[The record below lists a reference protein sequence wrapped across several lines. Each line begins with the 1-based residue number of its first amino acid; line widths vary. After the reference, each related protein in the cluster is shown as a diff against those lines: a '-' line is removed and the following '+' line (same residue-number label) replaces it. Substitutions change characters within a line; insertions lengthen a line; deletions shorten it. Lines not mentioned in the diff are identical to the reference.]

1 MGPELHYQVMINRA
15 AELQEEAAAH
25 RRARQAQ
32 AGRKAQERS
41 GQRRLRAA
49 FGKLRTS

>member
-15 AELQEEAAAH
+15 TELQEEAAAH
-25 RRARQAQ
+25 RRAREAQ
-32 AGRKAQERS
+32 SGLKAQQRS
-41 GQRRLRAA
+41 GHRRLRAA

>member
-1 MGPELHYQVMINRA
+1 MGPELHYQVMLNRA
-15 AELQEEAAAH
+15 SELQEEAASH
-25 RRARQAQ
+25 RRAREAQ
-32 AGRKAQERS
+32 ADRKARQRT

>member
-15 AELQEEAAAH
+15 AELQEEAAGH
-25 RRARQAQ
+25 RRAREAQ
-32 AGRKAQERS
+32 AALKSRQRS

>member
-1 MGPELHYQVMINRA
+1 MGPELHYQLMISRA
-15 AELQEEAAAH
+15 AELQEEAADH

-32 AGRKAQERS
+32 AGRKAQQRS

>member
-1 MGPELHYQVMINRA
+1 MGPELHYQVIVSRA
-15 AELQEEAAAH
+15 AELREEAANH

-32 AGRKAQERS
+32 AAQKTKQRS

>member
-15 AELQEEAAAH
+15 TELQEEAAAH
-25 RRARQAQ
+25 RRARQAL
-32 AGRKAQERS
+32 AGRKAQQRS